1 MSPFGATIRGHKT
14 FWIAIVL
21 AAVLWLASGFGRPVT
36 ADPLGEGL
44 SGAFW
49 GGIVGGIFGGG
60 NGAATG
66 AALGGAM
73 GVASGAARASERDR
87 QARQH
92 ERRRQRAE
100 EQSRWEQ
107 ERLRQQ
113 RAFEMQRQQA
123 WQPRSNSPPAASTGA
138 MDRGLVLEVQRSLVR
153 LGFDAVIVD
162 GQLGPRTV
170 ESIKVYQRRAGLL
183 GTGQASHELLRHMIQ
198 NGG

>member
-21 AAVLWLASGFGRPVT
+21 AAALWLASSFGRPVT

-49 GGIVGGIFGGG
+49 GGIVGSIFGGAD
-60 NGAATG
+60 GAATG

-73 GVASGAARASERDR
+73 GVASGAARATERDR
-87 QARQH
+87 QARQAAQ
-92 ERRRQRAE
+92 RRRRAE
-100 EQSRWEQ
+100 EHRRWEQ

-113 RAFEMQRQQA
+113 RVFEMQRQQA
-123 WQPRSNSPPAASTGA
+123 WQQRSNSQPAAPTGA
-138 MDRGLVLEVQRSLVR
+138 TDRGLVLEVQRSLVR
-153 LGFDAVIVD
+153 LGFDAVNID
-162 GQLGPRTV
+162 GQLGPRTA

-183 GTGQASHELLRHMIQ
+183 ETGQPSHELLRHMIQ